1 MNVSGGVQLIA
12 LLDGTTINGFLRTE
26 GTPLVQRY
34 DKSKSSFIPN
44 FKNLA
49 EDDKPTVV
57 AILRDSATGE
67 IRTAKTITY
76 YYNDVALTFASKT
89 YEGKTRQM
97 CTNSGMEDLIEYIP
111 SYSEVIGGVTY
122 SLPAIR
128 VWDNLVPI
136 SSYDNDKITASGTV
150 EISGNI
156 IGFSGLMKEVVIQEA
171 SGQQYDVRISNT
183 MGSQLLEADTQLV
196 ETCEVYKD
204 GGKVTD
210 FTGFTFAWY
219 KVTADGDVAMGTA
232 QTQTI
237 TKDDVDN
244 VLKLRCD
251 VTINS
256 MTISGFDEIT
266 DLSDPYSVMNKIDGI
281 TGTQIKMGETAIIT
295 PQVVKRKTGAVIE
308 GAVSTWKWYTKNNEG
323 EDFVLSNQSSHQFEA
338 ASITVPYN
346 DVVRAKNGFNAVYS
360 GTVNS

>member
-34 DKSKSSFIPN
+34 DKSKSSFIPD
-44 FKNLA
+44 FRNLA
-49 EDDKPTVV
+49 EADKPTVV

-67 IRTAKTITY
+67 IRRANTITY

-97 CTNSGMEDLIEYIP
+97 CTNSGMEDLIEYI
-111 SYSEVIGGVTY
+111 SDYSEVIGGVTY
-122 SLPAIR
+122 SLHAIR
-128 VWDNLVPI
+128 VLGNLVPI

-156 IGFSGLMKEVVIQEA
+156 VAFSGLMKEVVIQEA

-183 MGSQLLEADTQLV
+183 MGSQLLETDIQLV

-232 QTQTI
+232 QTQVI

-251 VTINS
+251 VTING

-266 DLSDPYSVMNKIDGI
+266 DLSDPYTVMNKIDGI

-295 PQVVKRKTGAVIE
+295 PLVVKRKTGAVVE
-308 GAVSTWKWYTKNNEG
+308 GAVSAWKWYTKSNDG
-323 EDFVLSNQSSHQFEA
+323 SDFVLSTQSGCQFEA
-338 ASITVPYN
+338 SSITVPYN
-346 DVVRAKNGFNAVYS
+346 DVVRAGNGFNAVYT
-360 GTVNS
+360 GTVG